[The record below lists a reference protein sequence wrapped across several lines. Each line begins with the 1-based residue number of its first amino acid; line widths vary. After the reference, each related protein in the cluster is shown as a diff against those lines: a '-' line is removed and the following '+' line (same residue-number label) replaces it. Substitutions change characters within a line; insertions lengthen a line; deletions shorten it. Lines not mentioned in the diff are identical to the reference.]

1 MNEVL
6 DILGQADIRI
16 IAATV
21 ADTSEYGILRLITSD
36 TASAYEVLKEHRVSA
51 QQSDVVALTCNSK
64 AGVFASQINSFAK
77 EGLSIEYMYCFS
89 IRDKAFLIL
98 RTSDNARVDEIAQY
112 YGLSIITEQEL
123 LQL

>member
-1 MNEVL
+1 M
-6 DILGQADIRI
+6 
-16 IAATV
+16 
-21 ADTSEYGILRLITSD
+21 ITSD

-98 RTSDNARVDEIAQY
+98 RTSDNARVDEIAQH

>member
-1 MNEVL
+1 MEFYDWL
-6 DILGQADIRI
+6 P
-16 IAATV
+16 
-21 ADTSEYGILRLITSD
+21 
-36 TASAYEVLKEHRVSA
+36 ASAYEVLKEHRVSA

-98 RTSDNARVDEIAQY
+98 RTSDNARVDEIAQH